1 MDEKE
6 ERKERVKLLRRQQ
19 KRKNQLPALLQR
31 ISIISN
37 KDLIENNVLSLEEID
52 NHRISMNC
60 TDFDFNYLN
69 VSYPQEK
76 TDELFGILQILAKDL
91 DKENYLILPKWSEIA
106 VLRVKTD
113 FILNSFQK
121 LIDLDGDSVY
131 IYSLDYS
138 CGLYIDFYT
147 EWWYLD
153 GKAERR
159 PTLELRVFG
168 KQWIKRIAEAL

>member
-1 MDEKE
+1 MDDKE

-19 KRKNQLPALLQR
+19 ERKNQLPSLLQQT
-31 ISIISN
+31 SIIAN
-37 KDLIENNVLSLEEID
+37 KDLTENNVLTLEEID
-52 NHRISMNC
+52 NHRISINS

-69 VSYPQEK
+69 ISFPQQK
-76 TDELFGILQILAKDL
+76 ADELFKILQVFAKDL
-91 DKENYLILPKWSEIA
+91 EEENYLILSKWSDIA

-113 FILNSFQK
+113 FVLMNFQK
-121 LIDLDGDSVY
+121 LIDLDGDS
-131 IYSLDYS
+131 IYLYLLDYS
-138 CGLYIDFYT
+138 SGFYIDLYT

-159 PTLELRVFG
+159 PILVLRVFG